1 MEDGF
6 EYSDYRDLLSA
17 EYERRKRFEPQ
28 FSYKLLAELLG
39 LDPAGTFRVLHKERH
54 LPARSVSRAIDFLGL
69 SGRSAEYFVLMTSY
83 ARERGKGARQAI
95 LVKAEELKD
104 VPRRRLRDQE
114 LSFFRDWWM
123 VAVRCVIEVLE
134 GRANPDEVSRHIIPE
149 VNSEAVRQAIEAMLD
164 LGIARKAQGD
174 RLRFVDKHLTADAA
188 EGRAAV
194 AQFQRRILEL
204 AAESVDRFPRDKRDI
219 STLTLT
225 VDAAAFEDIR
235 GILRDCRRRIQ
246 QRVGEAETSDR
257 VLQVA
262 IAIFPLM
269 LPSDN
274 SR

>member
-1 MEDGF
+1 MDDSF
-6 EYSDYRDLLSA
+6 EYSDYRDLLRTA
-17 EYERRKRFEPQ
+17 YEHRKKSEPQ
-28 FSYKLLAELLG
+28 FSYKQLAELFG

-69 SGRSAEYFVLMTSY
+69 SGRSAEYFVLMNSY

-95 LVKAEELKD
+95 LEKAMELKD

-114 LSFFRDWWM
+114 LSIFRDWW
-123 VAVRCVIEVLE
+123 VAAVRCAVEALD
-134 GRANPDEVSRHIIPE
+134 GRASSEEISRRIVPE
-149 VNSEAVRQAIEAMLD
+149 VGAEAVRNALEAMLD
-164 LGIARKAQGD
+164 LGIARRGQGG

-194 AQFQRRILEL
+194 AQFQRQIFEL
-204 AAESVDRFPRDKRDI
+204 AAGAIDRFPRDHRDI
-219 STLTLT
+219 STLTLS
-225 VDAAAFEDIR
+225 VDDAAFEDIR

-246 QRVGEAETSDR
+246 QRAGEAETSDR

-269 LPSDN
+269 PALGET
-274 SR
+274 